1 MSDKHPYTPATG
13 HVVQV
18 ITHFRKS
25 FPVTVTADTLKK
37 LGFAPKNESLGLTQ
51 DRTVDDWAKSRYCYS
66 MKPNKERVTRL
77 DYCQYLLV
85 SQINYT
91 LTNYAE
97 HTEKFSHDAA
107 NRYLSGDEI
116 RPRLV
121 WENVQSQ
128 VTQTPYGFLVFDD
141 TVIDKNFSHNME
153 LVRRQYSGNVHGVI
167 KGIGVVTCVYVNP
180 QLDRFWII
188 DYRIYDPDGDGK
200 TKLDHLRDML
210 LNCVYQKN
218 LEFWAVLMDTWYAT
232 KEIML
237 QIEKF
242 GKIYYC
248 PLKDNRQVDDSG
260 GSQPYRRMD
269 SLEWTEAEQQHG
281 KVIKIKGFP
290 AEHKVKVFRVVLST
304 QRTDYVVTN
313 EMAQDNTQV
322 VQAVCGFRWKV
333 EQFHRETKQLTGI
346 EGCQCRK
353 ARIVRNHIGCAI
365 LVSVRLKQ
373 VAHETHQTIYQVKHG
388 LLSDYLRQQLKSPT
402 VQMRL
407 A

>member
-1 MSDKHPYTPATG
+1 
-13 HVVQV
+13 
-18 ITHFRKS
+18 
-25 FPVTVTADTLKK
+25 
-37 LGFAPKNESLGLTQ
+37 
-51 DRTVDDWAKSRYCYS
+51 

-373 VAHETHQTIYQVKHG
+373 VAHETQQTIYQVKHG